1 MSLLSF
7 LSWLNDE
14 LLVLPAVILFLG
26 TAIILTLKTHF
37 VQVRAFPRFLR
48 LIIGGISRTE
58 GGNTISSF
66 HALFTAMAT
75 TIGMGNVVGPSIAI
89 MTGGPGALFWLV
101 IYMFFGSVIKFIA
114 VTFALYTRVKT
125 AEGNIIGGPMQYLKL
140 VSPFL
145 AQWYSYLVIIL
156 FLIWSSL
163 QANTLAS
170 ILAYENIP
178 QGITGMGLAIFVYVI
193 LSGGARRV
201 GALASKLVPF
211 MFVFYVI
218 FALSILFQDL
228 HALKSAILLV
238 LHSITSRAA
247 AVGGFAGASIFYA
260 LRSGVLRG
268 ILITEAGLGTSSIP
282 HAIADT
288 KRPVDQGILA
298 MCSTIADAILSI
310 LSGLL
315 ILVTGVWTKGE
326 FRSTLIYEAF
336 RLHSP
341 LVGRYVLILSISL
354 FVITT
359 VMGNGFNGMQS
370 FSVLTRYRWVKAYI
384 VFATMIVFIGA
395 LIPVPLIWQI
405 ADLIMIMIAVP
416 NLVGLILLTF
426 RKPEILNID
435 SPN

>member
-1 MSLLSF
+1 MNFISF
-7 LSWLNDE
+7 LSWVNDE
-14 LLVLPAVILFLG
+14 LLVLPTVVLFFG
-26 TAIILTLKTHF
+26 ISIILTLKTHF
-37 VQVRAFPRFLR
+37 AQIRAFPRFLQ
-48 LIIGGISRTE
+48 LIAGGVQRQQE
-58 GGNTISSF
+58 GNTISSF

-101 IYMFFGSVIKFIA
+101 AYMFFGSVIKFIA
-114 VTFALYTRVKT
+114 VTFALYTRVQT
-125 AEGNIIGGPMQYLKL
+125 SEGNIIGGPMQYLKL
-140 VSPFL
+140 ASPFL
-145 AQWYSYLVIIL
+145 AQWYSHLVIIL

-170 ILAYENIP
+170 VLAYEYIP
-178 QGITGMGLAIFVYVI
+178 QGVTGLGLALFVYVV

-201 GALASKLVPF
+201 GILASRLVPF
-211 MFVFYVI
+211 MFFFYVL
-218 FALSILFQDL
+218 FALFILFKDIS
-228 HALKSAILLV
+228 ALKGAILLV
-238 LHSITSRAA
+238 LQSITSRTAA
-247 AVGGFAGASIFYA
+247 IGGFAGASIFYA
-260 LRSGVLRG
+260 MQSGVLRG

-288 KRPVDQGILA
+288 KRPTDQGILA
-298 MCSTIADAILSI
+298 MCSTAADATLSI

-341 LVGRYVLILSISL
+341 FVGRYILVLSISL

-370 FSVLTRYRWVKAYI
+370 FSVLTRYRWIKAYI
-384 VFATMIVFIGA
+384 IFASIVVFIGA
-395 LIPVPLIWQI
+395 LMPVPLVWQL

-416 NLVGLILLTF
+416 NLFGLLMLTF
-426 RKPEILNID
+426 RIPKVLDIE
-435 SPN
+435 S

>member
-1 MSLLSF
+1 MTLLSF
-7 LSWLNDE
+7 LSWVNDE
-14 LLVLPAVILFLG
+14 LLVLPTVLLFFG
-26 TAIILTLKTHF
+26 TGIILTLKTKF
-37 VQVRAFPRFLR
+37 VQIRAFPRFIHL
-48 LIIGGISRTE
+48 LTGGIGRKE

-101 IYMFFGSVIKFIA
+101 MYMFFGSVIKFIA
-114 VTFALYTRVKT
+114 VTFALYTREQT

-140 VSPFL
+140 ASPFL
-145 AQWYSYLVIIL
+145 AQWYSHLVIIL

-170 ILAYENIP
+170 ILAYERIP
-178 QGITGMGLAIFVYVI
+178 QGITGLGLALFIYVV

-201 GALASKLVPF
+201 GSLASKLVPF
-211 MFVFYVI
+211 MFIFYVV
-218 FALSILFQDL
+218 FAVSILFKDFNG
-228 HALKSAILLV
+228 LKNAIFLV
-238 LHSITSRAA
+238 LQSAFSRAA
-247 AVGGFAGASIFYA
+247 AIGGFAGASVFYA
-260 LRSGVLRG
+260 MSSGILRG

-288 KRPVDQGILA
+288 KRPTDQGILA
-298 MCSTIADAILSI
+298 MCSTAADAILSI

-315 ILVTGVWTKGE
+315 ILVTGVWIKGE

-341 LVGRYVLILSISL
+341 LIGRYVLVLSISL

-359 VMGNGFNGMQS
+359 IMGNGFNGMQS
-370 FSVLTRYRWVKAYI
+370 FSVITRYRWIKFYI
-384 VFATMIVFIGA
+384 IFASIVVFFGA
-395 LIPVPLIWQI
+395 LMPVPLVWQI

-416 NLVGLILLTF
+416 NLLGLLLLTF
-426 RKPEILNID
+426 RKAAILDIK
-435 SPN
+435 S

>member
-1 MSLLSF
+1 MSFLSF

-14 LLVLPAVILFLG
+14 LLAVPIVVLFLG
-26 TAIILTLKTHF
+26 IGIVLTLKTHF
-37 VQVRAFPRFLR
+37 AQIRAFPRFFS
-48 LIIGGISRTE
+48 LITRGIGRKQK
-58 GGNTISSF
+58 GNTINPF

-75 TIGMGNVVGPSIAI
+75 TIGMGNIVGPSLAI

-101 IYMFFGSVIKFIA
+101 TYMFFGSVMKFIA
-114 VTFALYTRVKT
+114 VTFALYTRVET

-140 VSPFL
+140 ASPML
-145 AQWYSYLVIIL
+145 AYWYSYLVIIL
-156 FLIWSSL
+156 FLAWSSL
-163 QANTLAS
+163 QSNTLAN

-178 QGITGMGLAIFVYVI
+178 QGVTGIVLAIFVYVV

-201 GALASKLVPF
+201 GALASRLVPF
-211 MFVFYVI
+211 MFVLYVL
-218 FALSILFQDL
+218 FALSILLQDL
-228 HALKSAILLV
+228 HALKNAVMLV
-238 LHSITSRAA
+238 LNSITSRAA
-247 AVGGFAGASIFYA
+247 AFGGFAGASVFYA
-260 LRSGVLRG
+260 IKTGILRG
-268 ILITEAGLGTSSIP
+268 IHISEAGLGTSSIP

-298 MCSTIADAILSI
+298 MCSTAADAILSI

-315 ILVTGVWTKGE
+315 ILVTGVWIKGE

-336 RLHSP
+336 SLNSP
-341 LVGRYVLILSISL
+341 LLGRYVLVLSISL

-384 VFATMIVFIGA
+384 TFTSIVIFLGA
-395 LIPVPLIWQI
+395 LMPVPLIWQI

-416 NLVGLILLTF
+416 NLVGLLLLAF
-426 RKPEILNID
+426 KKPEVLDI
-435 SPN
+435 SPSS